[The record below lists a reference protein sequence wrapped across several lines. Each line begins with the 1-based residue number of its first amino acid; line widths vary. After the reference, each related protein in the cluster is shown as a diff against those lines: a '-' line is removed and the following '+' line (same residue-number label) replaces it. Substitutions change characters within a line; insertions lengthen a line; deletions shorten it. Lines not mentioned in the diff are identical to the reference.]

1 METAG
6 LLERCHGGTS
16 PQESCNIIGQQLKS
30 IVTSH
35 LLPQWVLDLHL
46 SPDTSPPTIAMARPK
61 GEKGSIQM
69 FQPYKAD
76 LVPAVMPFPDLAN
89 VVTAKNDETAV
100 PKLNDFQ
107 RSWIHDVALRGADL
121 ANLTKQDATDL
132 YDSIKRDAFN
142 AAPFK
147 HTPQPGDEAE
157 ESRLPG
163 LVAAWKLARKK
174 ADASGSAGHAGGAEE
189 DEEGRTGLLR
199 GYTLNG
205 WKIAIQKVLSN
216 KRTAEKNKVAKDAKT
231 QPTAAAPAPAPA
243 SAVAKLMGMMQYGGR
258 DKFRDDRHD
267 EIHKYSKTLP
277 GEGNPGGKFR
287 KAEALLW
294 EKEDQA
300 AWAAAAMVE
309 EDVDWELRQ
318 KLVASGVKHL
328 VDTVHSSGKFRPFV
342 ATMTFCWL
350 DAEGKAQF
358 EWAEA
363 IPSGIVV
370 AQPFT
375 EQFPDQAAEM
385 INKMYI
391 WAEKPLKDFV
401 ATREKSAQA
410 PPPVFPLSLA
420 ALDDTGHKT
429 LAQAVCDY
437 LVRSYDAA
445 FGTQDIPWGSIAT
458 APGDF
463 YETAGF
469 EANFSSG
476 CWPWDERFL
485 PQATSSYSAAAH
497 CVSPYSTSSYSAAVH
512 SVSPYSTCSYS
523 AAVHS
528 VSPYSTCSYSAAVHS
543 AAVHSTS
550 SYSAAVHS
558 AAVHSASAHSTCSYC
573 ACSYSASAHSVSPP
587 DTAPAHAA
595 SQSRACASQSP
606 SASWEAESCKTD
618 CSPGAG
624 GSPCNKGSGSGSVRA
639 CSLNQKYGEAS
650 GRGPVEW
657 TRKASQEV
665 SRRSLSI
672 YELKL

>member
-1 METAG
+1 MVATLNGGHAWCCLVSG
-6 LLERCHGGTS
+6 TFLLHPFRLTNPTLAC
-16 PQESCNIIGQQLKS
+16 
-30 IVTSH
+30 
-35 LLPQWVLDLHL
+35 
-46 SPDTSPPTIAMARPK
+46 TSPPTIAMARPK
-61 GEKGSIQM
+61 GEKGPIQM

-107 RSWIHDVALRGADL
+107 RSWIHDVVLRGADL

-267 EIHKYSKTLP
+267 EIHEYSKTLP
-277 GEGNPGGKFR
+277 GDGNPGGKFR

-300 AWAAAAMVE
+300 SWAMVE

-328 VDTVHSSGKFRPFV
+328 VDTLHSSGKFRPFV

-350 DAEGKAQF
+350 DVEGKAQF

-363 IPSGIVV
+363 IPGGIVV

-391 WAEKPLKDFV
+391 WVEQPLKDFV

-429 LAQAVCDY
+429 LAQTVSDY

-445 FGTQDIPWGSIAT
+445 FETQDIPWGSIAT
-458 APGDF
+458 APDDF
-463 YETAGF
+463 YKTAGF
-469 EANFSSG
+469 EAKFAETG
-476 CWPWDERFL
+476 LTELTRDEWHNLARALAVAAGPGTRGLFRKPPPRTL
-485 PQATSSYSAAAH
+485 PPRTPSPHTPPARTPPPRTLSPHTPPARTPPARTPPPRTPSPHQTPPPHTPPPHTPPPHTPPPSPSPAPPSPPPRRGKRKAAKQTAAPGPVVPRATRGAAA
-497 CVSPYSTSSYSAAVH
+497 AA
-512 SVSPYSTCSYS
+512 
-523 AAVHS
+523 A
-528 VSPYSTCSYSAAVHS
+528 
-543 AAVHSTS
+543 
-550 SYSAAVHS
+550 
-558 AAVHSASAHSTCSYC
+558 
-573 ACSYSASAHSVSPP
+573 
-587 DTAPAHAA
+587 APARSTRSTAKR
-595 SQSRACASQSP
+595 Q
-606 SASWEAESCKTD
+606 AED
-618 CSPGAG
+618 Q
-624 GSPCNKGSGSGSVRA
+624 
-639 CSLNQKYGEAS
+639 LS
-650 GRGPVEW
+650 GRGKRP
-657 TRKASQEV
+657 RK
-665 SRRSLSI
+665 
-672 YELKL
+672 

>member
-1 METAG
+1 MVAT
-6 LLERCHGGTS
+6 LS
-16 PQESCNIIGQQLKS
+16 VVS
-30 IVTSH
+30 
-35 LLPQWVLDLHL
+35 LHL

-469 EANFSSG
+469 EAKFAETGLTELTRDEWHNLARALAAAAGPGTRGFFRKPPPRTPPPRTASPHTPPPRTPPPCTPSPHTPRARTPPPCTPPPCTPPPRTPPPCTPPPCTPPPRTPPARTVPARTPPPRTPSPHQTPPPHTPPPSPARAPPSPPPRRGKRKVAKQTAAPGPVVPRATRAAAAAASAPARSTRSTAKRQAEDQLSG
-476 CWPWDERFL
+476 CGKRP
-485 PQATSSYSAAAH
+485 
-497 CVSPYSTSSYSAAVH
+497 
-512 SVSPYSTCSYS
+512 
-523 AAVHS
+523 
-528 VSPYSTCSYSAAVHS
+528 
-543 AAVHSTS
+543 
-550 SYSAAVHS
+550 
-558 AAVHSASAHSTCSYC
+558 
-573 ACSYSASAHSVSPP
+573 
-587 DTAPAHAA
+587 
-595 SQSRACASQSP
+595 
-606 SASWEAESCKTD
+606 
-618 CSPGAG
+618 
-624 GSPCNKGSGSGSVRA
+624 
-639 CSLNQKYGEAS
+639 
-650 GRGPVEW
+650 
-657 TRKASQEV
+657 RK
-665 SRRSLSI
+665 
-672 YELKL
+672 